1 VSAPPGSS
9 ILFVEDDVKTADTLA
24 LYLRHDG
31 HVVTVARDGA
41 EGLERATRERYDL
54 VILDR
59 MLPAIEGV
67 EVCARIRERSD
78 VPVIVLTA
86 VAGERDRLDGF
97 AAGADDYVVKPFS
110 PRELVAR
117 VRAVLRRAEAGAE
130 RRAGVLRLGA
140 LTLDDAGH
148 AAALAGDALPLS
160 PTEYRLLRALAGAP
174 GRVFSRRELVERA
187 LLPGSG
193 AEERVIDSH
202 VKNLRQKLAR
212 ATGPPPPPTRGA
224 RLAPPRIRTV
234 FGVGYKLVDPARDP

>member
-1 VSAPPGSS
+1 VSGHSGSR
-9 ILFVEDDVKTADTLA
+9 ILVVEDDAKTAETVA

-31 HVVTVARDGA
+31 HAVTVARDGA
-41 EGLERATRERYDL
+41 EGLERATRERWDL

-59 MLPAIEGV
+59 MLPHIEGV

-130 RRAGVLRLGA
+130 RRAGVLRVGA
-140 LTLDDAGH
+140 LTLDDQGRVAYLGR
-148 AAALAGDALPLS
+148 DALPLS

-174 GRVFSRRELVERA
+174 GRVFSRHELVGRA
-187 LLPGSG
+187 LLPDSD
-193 AEERVIDSH
+193 ADARVIDSH
-202 VKNLRQKLAR
+202 VKNLRRKLAR
-212 ATGPPPPPTRGA
+212 GSEAAPRPSTGA
-224 RLAPPRIRTV
+224 RASAPAVHTV